1 MHITHHGLRNMS
13 TSLTPTITV
22 REMQETAPADLELRL
37 IAGADGLSRN
47 ITVPRIQKLGL
58 ALAGF
63 ANYIHPGRIQI
74 VGGSE
79 VQYLEQLSPERRLEV
94 MKQLP
99 LESMACVLIT
109 RGLIP
114 PGEFLETAE
123 AACLPVFVTPQV
135 SSLAI
140 VKMTDFLQKRLAPS
154 VSLHGVMI
162 DMFGLGVLILGESGI
177 GKSECALDLIT
188 RGHRLVSDDVVE
200 LRRSG
205 YDKIIGAAPL
215 IVRNHMEI
223 RGLGIINIKDL
234 FGISAIA
241 VEKQLDLAIKFERWA
256 PDRNYDRLGLDEK
269 HINILEVD
277 IPLIEIPV
285 TSGRN
290 LATLIE
296 VAVRNHLLKMR
307 GFHAAREFVAKHTQI
322 LDKEEGKQ

>member
-1 MHITHHGLRNMS
+1 MS